1 MRKNNGNKNKDILLV
16 IDVGNTNIVVG
27 LYKGDELF
35 NHWRLL
41 TSNYRTGDEF
51 YLLLNM
57 LFYTA
62 GVDPSTIKGCCISSV
77 VPDVNPALIELCVR
91 TFGFK
96 PIMVEPGIKTGIVLQ
111 VENPK
116 EVGADRIVNAVA
128 GVEEYGGPLIII
140 DFGTATTFDVI
151 TDKAEWIGGVIVP
164 GIQLSAEALFE
175 HCAKL
180 PHVDIAIPN
189 TVIGKNTIDNIRI
202 GLTYGYAD
210 LVEGLV
216 TRIKKEL
223 NTNTKVVATGGLAP
237 LISKITKCVD
247 IVDPLL
253 TLKGLKLIYAKNARG
268 QK

>member
-1 MRKNNGNKNKDILLV
+1 MLLV

-27 LYKGDELF
+27 IYKGDELI

-51 YLLLNM
+51 HLLLNM
-57 LFYTA
+57 LFFTA
-62 GVDPSTIKGCCISSV
+62 GIKPSMIRGCCISSV
-77 VPDVNPALIELCVR
+77 VPDVNPSLIQLSTR
-91 TFGFK
+91 AFGFK
-96 PIMVEPGIKTGIVLQ
+96 PIMVEPGIKTGIILQ

-128 GVEEYGGPLIII
+128 GIEEYGRPLIIV
-140 DFGTATTFDVI
+140 DFGTATTFDVV
-151 TDKAEWIGGVIVP
+151 TDKAEWIGGIIVP

-180 PHVDIAIPN
+180 PHVDIVIPN
-189 TVIGKNTIDNIRI
+189 TVIGKNTVDNIRI

-210 LVEGLV
+210 LVDGLI
-216 TRIKKEL
+216 TRIQEEMGIKM
-223 NTNTKVVATGGLAP
+223 KVVATGGMAN
-237 LISKITKCVD
+237 LISKITKNIDV
-247 IVDPLL
+247 VDPLL
-253 TLKGLKLIYAKNARG
+253 TLKGLKLIYDKNIRG

>member
-1 MRKNNGNKNKDILLV
+1 MRKNSIKDMLLV

-27 LYKGDELF
+27 IYKGDELI

-57 LFYTA
+57 LFYTS
-62 GVDPSTIKGCCISSV
+62 GVKPTMIKGCCISSV
-77 VPDVNPALIELCVR
+77 VPDVNPALISLCER
-91 TFGFK
+91 AFGFK
-96 PIMVEPGIKTGIVLQ
+96 PIMVEPGIKTGIILQ

-151 TDKAEWIGGVIVP
+151 TERAEWIGGVIVP
-164 GIQLSAEALFE
+164 GISLSAEALFE

-189 TVIGKNTIDNIRI
+189 TVIGKNTVDNIRI

-210 LVEGLV
+210 LVDGLIS
-216 TRIKKEL
+216 RIKKEMHAEA
-223 NTNTKVVATGGLAP
+223 KVIATGGLAP
-237 LISKITKCVD
+237 LISKIAKY
-247 IVDPLL
+247 IEIIDPLL
-253 TLKGLKLIYAKNARG
+253 TLKGLKLIYAKNVRG

>member
-1 MRKNNGNKNKDILLV
+1 MKKNYSKEILLV

-27 LYKGDELF
+27 IYKGDELI

-51 YLLLNM
+51 YLLLSM
-57 LFYTA
+57 LFYTS
-62 GVDPSTIKGCCISSV
+62 GIKPSTIKGCCISSV
-77 VPDVNPALIELCVR
+77 VPDVNPSLIQLCTR
-91 TFGFK
+91 AFGFK
-96 PIMVEPGIKTGIVLQ
+96 PIMVEPGIKTGIILQ

-128 GVEEYGGPLIII
+128 GVEEYGGPLIIV

-151 TDKAEWIGGVIVP
+151 TENAEWLGGIIVP

-189 TVIGKNTIDNIRI
+189 TVIGKNTVDNIRI

-210 LVEGLV
+210 LVDGLIA
-216 TRIKKEL
+216 RIQNEL
-223 NTNTKVVATGGLAP
+223 KTKTKVVATGGMAN
-237 LISKITKCVD
+237 LISKLTKNID
-247 IVDPLL
+247 IIDQLL
-253 TLKGLKLIYAKNARG
+253 TLKGLKLIYEKNVRG
-268 QK
+268 QI